1 MKTLSVAWKDMQ
13 IFFKD
18 RGAVIQLFLLPLL
31 FIVVFS
37 GALAAIGSGDEDTR
51 VPVARRIP
59 LAVVDLDGREAAQAL
74 LDGLDAAG
82 GVRVNR
88 YEQDRALALLDEKEL
103 DRVLTIPANFTTDLV
118 DNRQVTLRLVNHPD
132 ADAEET
138 KTVQLVIESVAQD
151 MSLQRQIL
159 ASLQQMGDMQA
170 NAPQE
175 YQEAF
180 SAERLQ
186 AQARGQFERAQT
198 QPLVELV
205 RTFPEQQGEREEMP
219 DAAQL
224 AVPGFTIMFVFLTA
238 QTTARSIYDEKKVGS
253 FRRLLAAP
261 MSKASLLAGKMLPNF
276 ITGLIQTGVIFAFG
290 TIGLR
295 LMGLPPLTLG
305 DHPLVVALV
314 AVLVA
319 LCSSGLGTL
328 IAAIARTENQIGG
341 LSAVVLWVMGVLGG
355 SFIPLFYLENFL
367 GPLPRIVPHYWA
379 NHAFNDLMIRGLGL
393 ADVAVEMA
401 VLLGFTALFFVVGLW
416 KFDFD

>member
-1 MKTLSVAWKDMQ
+1 MNALNIALKDLR
-13 IFFKD
+13 ILFKD

-37 GALAAIGSGDEDTR
+37 GALTAIGSTDEDTR
-51 VPVARRIP
+51 IPVATRIP
-59 LAVVDLDGREAAQAL
+59 IAVVDLDDGEAAHTL

-82 GVRVNR
+82 GVRVR
-88 YEQDRALALLDEKEL
+88 QYEQDKALALLDEHEL
-103 DRVLTIPANFTTDLV
+103 AHVLTIPANFTTDLMN
-118 DNRQVTLRLVNHPD
+118 NRQVTLRLVNHPD
-132 ADAEET
+132 ADAKET
-138 KTVQLVIESVAQD
+138 ENVQLVIEGVAQD
-151 MSLQRQIL
+151 MSLQRQVL

-180 SAERLQ
+180 SVERLQ
-186 AQARGQFERAQT
+186 AQAQGQFEREQT
-198 QPLVELV
+198 LVELV
-205 RTFPEQQGEREEMP
+205 QTFPEQQGEREEMP

-238 QTTARSIYDEKKVGS
+238 QMTARSIYDEKKVGS

-261 MSKASLLAGKMLPNF
+261 MSKSSLLAGKMLPNF
-276 ITGLIQTGVIFAFG
+276 ITGLVQTGVIFCFG
-290 TIGLR
+290 TIGMR
-295 LMGLPPLTLG
+295 LLGLTPMTLG
-305 DHPLVVALV
+305 DAPLVVALV

-319 LCSSGLGTL
+319 LCSSSLGTL

-341 LSAVVLWVMGVLGG
+341 LSAVVLWIMGVLGG
-355 SFIPLFYLENFL
+355 SFIPLFFLENFL
-367 GPLPRIVPHYWA
+367 GPLPQIVPHYWA
-379 NHAFNDLMIRGLGL
+379 NRAFNDLMIRGLGL
-393 ADVAVEMA
+393 ADVTVEMG